1 MKFIISIPVILIL
14 LFFFVRF
21 LEQIS
26 LYHPYKSIEAT
37 PQDIALDYEDVN
49 IATADGVKLNGW
61 FIPSDMPRA
70 TILFSH
76 GNGGNISHRLEKIK
90 ILNKLDLNILIY
102 DYRGYGL
109 SAGKPSEEGLYLDAD
124 AMYRYLINKK
134 KISPETIIAYGESL
148 GGAVAINLAS
158 KQVMGGLIIEDS
170 FTSVSEVAKKIFP
183 FIPAAVYKS
192 KYDSLTIIKNIDV
205 PKLMFHSIED
215 EIIPFEL
222 GKKLFDASAEPK
234 KFVELRG
241 GHNDAFMVSQELFI
255 EEIGLFIDKLLK

>member
-14 LFFFVRF
+14 FFFFVRF
-21 LEQIS
+21 LEQKS

-49 IATADGVKLNGW
+49 VTTADGVKLNGW

-124 AMYRYLINKK
+124 AMYGYLINKK

-148 GGAVAINLAS
+148 GGAVAIDLAS
-158 KQVMGGLIIEDS
+158 KQVIGGLIIEDS
-170 FTSVSEVAKKIFP
+170 FTSVREVAKKIFP
-183 FIPAAVYKS
+183 FIPSAVYKT
-192 KYDSLTIIKNIDV
+192 KYDSLKIIKDIDI
-205 PKLMFHSIED
+205 PKLIFHSIED

-241 GHNDAFMVSQELFI
+241 GHNDAFMVSQELFV